1 MIRILFLLG
10 FLMSGAL
17 LAQNIDVRLFRTINN
32 AHTPFTDSFFEF
44 QTNSVKPVAIAA
56 PVGFVLTG
64 ILRKDREAEH
74 AGILL
79 GTSILLTQGV
89 THVLKI
95 GFDRPRP
102 YETLANVHTP
112 IGPADTRSFPSGHS
126 STAFATATMLAL
138 TYPKWYVIVPAY
150 TWAGL
155 AGYSRIAVGV
165 HYPSDVIVGALV
177 GAGTSLL
184 VFQLRKII
192 LKTSDRL
199 LH

>member
-1 MIRILFLLG
+1 MTRILFFLG
-10 FLMSGAL
+10 FLVAGAL
-17 LAQNIDVRLFRTINN
+17 SAQNIDVRLFRAINN
-32 AHTPFTDSFFEF
+32 AHTPFTDSFFEV
-44 QTNSVKPVAIAA
+44 QTNSVKPVAMAA
-56 PVGFVLTG
+56 PAGLFLTG
-64 ILRKDREAEH
+64 ILRKDRETEH

-79 GTSILLTQGV
+79 GTSILLTQGF

-95 GFDRPRP
+95 GFDRRRP
-102 YETLANVHTP
+102 YEALANVHTP

-138 TYPKWYVIVPAY
+138 TYPKWYVAVPAY

-155 AGYSRIAVGV
+155 VGYSRIAVGV

-177 GAGTSLL
+177 GMGTSLL
-184 VFQLRKII
+184 VFHFRKTVF
-192 LKTSDRL
+192 KTSDRI